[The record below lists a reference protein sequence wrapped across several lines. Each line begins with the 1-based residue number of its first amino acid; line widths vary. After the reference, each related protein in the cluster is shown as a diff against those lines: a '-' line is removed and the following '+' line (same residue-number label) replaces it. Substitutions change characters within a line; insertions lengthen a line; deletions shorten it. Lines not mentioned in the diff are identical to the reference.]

1 MSATVRAVLSV
12 HGLAKKKYRAT
23 CDIATAYGIGDY
35 GRLDYEAQFGLWL
48 LVPRAET
55 RHASRIM
62 HGIGMA
68 LADNI
73 GRDVWAALADTD
85 DEATAMETAAQI
97 HQALREA

>member
-1 MSATVRAVLSV
+1 
-12 HGLAKKKYRAT
+12 
-23 CDIATAYGIGDY
+23 
-35 GRLDYEAQFGLWL
+35 
-48 LVPRAET
+48 
-55 RHASRIM
+55 
-62 HGIGMA
+62 MA